1 MAGSLLS
8 ARGGDRISTR
18 SIAGLSAA
26 DMGVGPEFEYEVHG
40 KEDWIGR
47 RMIADRFRLDRV
59 FICGD
64 AAHIWVPF
72 AGYGM
77 NAGIADAM
85 NLSWMLAGV
94 LQGWAITGD
103 SGCA

>member
-1 MAGSLLS
+1 M
-8 ARGGDRISTR
+8 
-18 SIAGLSAA
+18 
-26 DMGVGPEFEYEVHG
+26 
-40 KEDWIGR
+40 
-47 RMIADRFRLDRV
+47 

-94 LQGWAITGD
+94 LQGWAEPAILDAYEAERWPITEQVSHYAMNTAHVCRAARAEVPDDIEDAGPEGD
-103 SGCA
+103 AVRERLGRALSI